1 MPDIPPSCFSRR
13 RDIRLNCYYMRKAFY
28 LITALVLL
36 ASAVSCKKDSI
47 EYVTLSQLA
56 SKCDGTGQ
64 FDVYV
69 QNVYIT
75 AASSECAV
83 IEDRTQALRI
93 TKSGLALKS
102 GSILSGHITGKAQQI
117 GANFELSDLSVLDA
131 SVAPTDSLPCTTA
144 TIAQIMSNET
154 TYRNRRVKI
163 TDIMF
168 TEHFNGHFGDQVVI
182 VQKGKPFTI
191 QAAATGYYALAGDQ
205 GDIICYPADGVGYVF
220 SDKEFNEHEVITP
233 LSRINDYGLYS
244 IENDAAKAL
253 FAYRMGNDQY
263 AFGADAEHR
272 FFRIQNF
279 YEGLAVSATLTT
291 GEIRECSTQEVTVTA
306 PASYLGG
313 KSSLTLPFFLEKKS
327 SSSGK
332 LWLMNYENGIGLIIK
347 VEE

>member
-1 MPDIPPSCFSRR
+1 M
-13 RDIRLNCYYMRKAFY
+13 
-28 LITALVLL
+28 LL
-36 ASAVSCKKDSI
+36 PVSCKKDSI
-47 EYVTLSQLA
+47 EYITLSQLA

-75 AASSECAV
+75 AASDGCAI
-83 IEDRTQALRI
+83 IEDKTQALQV
-93 TKSGLALKS
+93 TKSGLNLKA
-102 GSILSGHITGKAQQI
+102 GSIVSGRITGKSHQVS
-117 GANFELSDLSVLDA
+117 GNLELLDLNVLEAN
-131 SVAPTDSLPCTTA
+131 VAPIDTLPCTTA
-144 TIAQIMSNET
+144 TISQILSNDK
-154 TYRNRRVKI
+154 TYRHKRVKI
-163 TDIMF
+163 VDIMF
-168 TEHFNGHFGDQVVI
+168 TEHFNGHLGDQAVI
-182 VQKGKPFTI
+182 VQKGKPITI
-191 QAAATGYYALAGDQ
+191 EASVKGYYALAGDQ

-220 SDKEFNEHEVITP
+220 SDKEFNEHEVVTP
-233 LSRINDYGLYS
+233 LSQKNDFGLYT

-263 AFGADAEHR
+263 AFGSDAEHR

-347 VEE
+347 IEE